1 MAYELLKEIHAPKD
15 LKKLNMAQKKQLCA
29 EIRAKILETV
39 SKNGG
44 HLASNLGSVELTV
57 ALHSVFDSPNDS
69 MIFDVGHQCYAHKL
83 LTGRYDDFDTLRLSG
98 GISGFMKPG
107 ESIHDPVITGHS
119 STSVSV
125 ALGIAKANTLNGNNH
140 KSIAIIGD
148 GAMTGGV
155 AYEALNNAGRSKD
168 NLLIVLNDNKMSIGK
183 NVGGFSRHLT
193 VIRSRP
199 SYYRFK
205 KTTEYHL
212 LRLPGIGKWLWRRV
226 RTLKQMVK
234 NAVYHSNMFE
244 ELGIHYY
251 GPVDGHDLEKLITL
265 MEIAKNENRPVLIHA
280 ITKKGKGLPYAE
292 SRPSAYHGVP
302 AFDPDTGELA
312 AGEANF
318 SAVFGKT
325 LCELA
330 AKDDRICAVTAA
342 MGSGTGLADFAAQFP
357 NRFFDVGIAEQHA
370 VAFSAGLCKAG
381 MRPVFAVYS
390 SFLQRG
396 YDQIIHDAAIGGL
409 HIVLCVDRA
418 GFVGEDGETHHGL
431 LDAAFLSGIP
441 NVTVYS
447 PATFAELRRDLHTA
461 IYADDGVAVVRYP
474 RGGEAQ
480 IGQPAQKVQDGYSL
494 AGACTADTAL
504 VTYGR
509 QFAQCAAAMQTLLA
523 AGQACCCI
531 KLDCIAPISPAAIR
545 QALSC
550 KRVYFYEEG
559 ECTGGIGE
567 QFGAMLLACGYTGAY
582 RHIGVPHEFVPGA
595 PIAELIEKYRLDA
608 KSIHADVI
616 KDEK

>member
-1 MAYELLKEIHAPKD
+1 MEYRLLSEIREPSD
-15 LKKLNMAQKKQLCA
+15 VKKLNMDEKKQLC
-29 EIRAKILETV
+29 EEMRAKILETV

-69 MIFDVGHQCYAHKL
+69 MIFDVGHQCYPHKL

-98 GISGFMKPG
+98 GISGFMKPS

-119 STSVSV
+119 STSISV
-125 ALGIAKANTLNGNNH
+125 ALGIAKANTLNGQNH

-168 NLLIVLNDNKMSIGK
+168 NLLIILNDNKMSIGK

-193 VIRSRP
+193 VMRSRP

-205 KTTEYHL
+205 KATEYRL
-212 LRLPGIGKWLWRRV
+212 LRLPGVGKWLWRKV
-226 RTLKQMVK
+226 RAVKQLIK

-265 MEIAKNENRPVLIHA
+265 MEIAKNETRPVLIHT

-292 SRPSAYHGVP
+292 NSPSDYHGVS
-302 AFDPDTGELA
+302 AFDPETGELSA
-312 AGEANF
+312 AKPNF
-318 SAVFGKT
+318 SAVFGDV

-330 AKDDRICAVTAA
+330 EKDERICAVTAA
-342 MGSGTGLADFAAQFP
+342 MGNGTGLAEFAKKYPA
-357 NRFFDVGIAEQHA
+357 RFFDVGIAEQHA
-370 VAFSAGLCKAG
+370 VAYAAGLCKAG
-381 MRPVFAVYS
+381 LLPVFAVYS

-396 YDQIIHDAAIGGL
+396 YDQVIHDAAIGKM
-409 HIVLCVDRA
+409 HVVLCIDRA

-461 IYADDGVAVVRYP
+461 LYDEDGVAVVRYP
-474 RGGEAQ
+474 RGGEGAM
-480 IGQPAQKVQDGYSL
+480 PEDKMENHDTYSVCGD
-494 AGACTADTAL
+494 ASADTA
-504 VTYGR
+504 VIGYGR
-509 QFAQCAAAMQTLLA
+509 QFAQCAAAVEKLNR
-523 AGQACCCI
+523 AGQACFAV
-531 KLDCIAPISPAAIR
+531 KLDRIAPIDRAAVER
-545 QALSC
+545 VARC

-559 ECTGGIGE
+559 ECVGGIGE
-567 QFGAMLLACGYTGAY
+567 HFCMMLLREGFRGEY

-595 PIAELIEKYRLDA
+595 PADELIQKYGLDA
-608 KSIHADVI
+608 GSIEAEI
-616 KDEK
+616 TNGEK